1 MRHLSIVL
9 AIGAMA
15 VVTAACS
22 ATGGASGA
30 PASGSTGGSGGTIEG
45 VSWRLTKLPQG
56 GSLVDVPQGVVADAR
71 FSGARVT
78 GSGGCNSFTGPAT
91 VSGASIKVG
100 PLASTEMACDGPAGD
115 VEKVYLANLAAATS
129 FTATADALTMFDA
142 SGTDILVYAAGPAN
156 PLEGDWNVTGYNNG
170 NEAVGS
176 PIVGTELTATFTED
190 QVSGSAGCNQY
201 NGSYTLD
208 GDTVTIGPLAT
219 TRMACEQDVMDQETA
234 FLTALQTPGL
244 GVEVNGAN
252 VTLRDASG
260 VTQVVVG
267 PK

>member
-9 AIGAMA
+9 AIGAIA
-15 VVTAACS
+15 AITAACS

-30 PASGSTGGSGGTIEG
+30 PASGSAGGSGGTIEG
-45 VSWRLTKLPQG
+45 VNWRLTTLPSG
-56 GSLVDVPQGVVADAR
+56 EALADVPSGVTADAR
-71 FSGARVT
+71 FAGGRVT
-78 GSGGCNSFTGPAT
+78 GSGGCNSFTGPA
-91 VSGASIKVG
+91 VISGASITVG

-115 VEKVYLANLAAATS
+115 VEQVYLPNLTAVAS
-129 FTATADALTMFDA
+129 YTATADALTMFDD
-142 SGTDILVYAAGPAN
+142 SGEEILVYAAGSSN

-170 NEAVGS
+170 KEAVVS
-176 PIVGTELTATFTED
+176 PIQGTELTATFTGD

-219 TRMACEQDVMDQETA
+219 TRMACEPDVMDQETA
-234 FLTALQTPGL
+234 FLTALQTPDL

-260 VTQVVVG
+260 ATQAVFG

>member
-9 AIGAMA
+9 AIGAIA
-15 VVTAACS
+15 VLSAACS

-30 PASGSTGGSGGTIEG
+30 PASASAGASGGTIDG
-45 VSWRLTKLPQG
+45 INWRLTKLPTG
-56 GSLVDVPQGVVADAR
+56 GSLADVPQGVVADAR
-71 FSGARVT
+71 FAGGRVT
-78 GSGGCNSFTGPAT
+78 GSGGCNSFTGPAIA
-91 VSGASIKVG
+91 SGASIQIG

-115 VEKVYLANLAAATS
+115 VETVYLANLVAAAS
-129 FTATADALTMFDA
+129 YTATADVLTIFDE
-142 SGTDILVYAAGPAN
+142 SGTEILAYAAGPAN

-170 NEAVGS
+170 KEAVVS
-176 PIVGTELTATFTED
+176 PIVGTELTATFTGD

-208 GDTVTIGPLAT
+208 GETVTIGPLAST
-219 TRMACEQDVMDQETA
+219 MMACEQKVMDQEAA

-260 VTQVVVG
+260 ATQVVFG

>member
-9 AIGAMA
+9 AIGAIA
-15 VVTAACS
+15 VITAACS

-45 VSWRLTKLPQG
+45 VNWRLTKLPQG
-56 GSLVDVPQGVVADAR
+56 GALVDVPQGVVADAR
-71 FSGARVT
+71 FAGGRVT
-78 GSGGCNSFTGPAT
+78 GSGGCNSFTGPAN
-91 VSGASIKVG
+91 VSGSAITIG
-100 PLASTEMACDGPAGD
+100 QLASTEMACDGPAGD
-115 VEKVYLANLAAATS
+115 VERVYLANLVAAAS
-129 FTATADALTMFDA
+129 FTATADALTLFDEG
-142 SGTDILVYAAGPAN
+142 GTEILVYAAGSAN

-170 NEAVGS
+170 KEAVVS
-176 PIVGTELTATFTED
+176 PIVGTELTATFTGD

-201 NGSYTLD
+201 NGSYTLN
-208 GDTVTIGPLAT
+208 GDQVTIGPLAT
-219 TRMACEQDVMDQETA
+219 TRMACEQDVMDQEAA

-260 VTQVVVG
+260 ATQVVFG